1 MSLARVF
8 SGFRLTTG
16 RRLPTLVR
24 SRNGADGSAAVAG
37 AGWAGGLSFFALI
50 LSALKEARAADPNVT
65 LFDDGTITYK
75 DFEHGSFELVTKEAV
90 PRHIVV
96 DDPGQTIV
104 LSKTGSS
111 VSFAQVVNS
120 AARMEDLQAQQQNVL
135 ANYAKEHGPPGSST
149 PPGETANPS
158 GQPINFVEPDGP
170 VPQHSLPAL
179 AIPASFVPDAPLIH
193 SPPTLTVAAGPVEID
208 TVAFDLFSATSGSF
222 SASSFGSGVAPT
234 FGIAGGAVGPSSS
247 PARATTWRR
256 RAPTESCT

>member
-1 MSLARVF
+1 MRGLRMSLARVF

-37 AGWAGGLSFFALI
+37 AGWAGGLSFVALI

-65 LFDDGTITYK
+65 LFDHGTITYK

-111 VSFAQVVNS
+111 VSFAQVANS

-135 ANYAKEHGPPGSST
+135 AREGARAARLQH
-149 PPGETANPS
+149 AS
-158 GQPINFVEPDGP
+158 GRNSKSVGAADQ
-170 VPQHSLPAL
+170 LRRARRACAAAL
-179 AIPASFVPDAPLIH
+179 ASRARDPGQFRSGCASHPF
-193 SPPTLTVAAGPVEID
+193 
-208 TVAFDLFSATSGSF
+208 
-222 SASSFGSGVAPT
+222 
-234 FGIAGGAVGPSSS
+234 
-247 PARATTWRR
+247 
-256 RAPTESCT
+256 